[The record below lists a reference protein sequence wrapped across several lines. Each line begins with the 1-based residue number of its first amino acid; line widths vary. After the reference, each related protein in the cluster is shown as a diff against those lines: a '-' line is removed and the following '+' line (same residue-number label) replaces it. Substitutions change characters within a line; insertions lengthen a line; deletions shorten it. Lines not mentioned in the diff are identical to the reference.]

1 MKIIALIEYIYY
13 NNVYNMKIKRRA
25 YKMRSFVPYELPID
39 KLIEPMEFYNELIS
53 ASTNLGK
60 YQVMLKKSKVNEY
73 FLITPFSLQ
82 EAVQSSKIEGT
93 QATFDEVLEFEI
105 DKTIKNDDAQEV
117 LNYYEALK
125 YGERTLSKLPI
136 STRLFK
142 KLHEILLSEG
152 VRGQNRAPGEY
163 RSIQNFIGPEGCT
176 IDTATY
182 IPPEPQIVDSCMS
195 NLEKYI
201 NDPRDDLHSLVRIAI
216 IHAQFET
223 IHPFLDGNGRIG
235 RILIPLY
242 LYDVKLI
249 DSPNLFIS
257 EVLEKDKHKY
267 YRLLNGTRKED
278 DGWNEWIKFFLESV
292 NKQVQKNINL
302 IEELDELYEND
313 LEKAMKLINS
323 TNVVDLMKA
332 MFQKPIFN
340 VKTISALTGIPD
352 TTCRRYLFTLEDE
365 KIIFSDNKMRNRK
378 YYYYNLLDLLR

>member
-1 MKIIALIEYIYY
+1 MRPYI
-13 NNVYNMKIKRRA
+13 
-25 YKMRSFVPYELPID
+25 PYELPIGEY
-39 KLIEPMEFYNELIS
+39 INPMVFYNEIID
-53 ASTNLGK
+53 ASTNVGK
-60 YQVMLKKSKVNEY
+60 YQVMLKKSKINEY
-73 FLITPFSLQ
+73 FIIPPFSMQ

-93 QATFDEVLEFEI
+93 QVTIDEVLEFEI
-105 DKTIKNDDAQEV
+105 DKNGKNDEAQEV

-125 YGERTLSKLPI
+125 YGERAVEKLPI

-142 KLHEILLSEG
+142 RLHEILLSGE
-152 VRGQNRAPGEY
+152 VRGQSRAPGEY

-176 IDTATY
+176 VETATF
-182 IPPEPQIVDSCMS
+182 IPPEPQLVDSCMS

-201 NDPRDDLHSLVRIAI
+201 NDPDDDLHPLVRISI

-257 EVLEKDKHKY
+257 EVLEKDKYKY

-292 NKQVQKNINL
+292 NKQVVKNINQ
-302 IEELDELYEND
+302 IKKIDQLYEND
-313 LEKAMKLINS
+313 LEKAMDLIYS
-323 TNVVDLMKA
+323 TNVVDLIKA
-332 MFQKPIFN
+332 MFQRPIFN
-340 VKTISALTGIPD
+340 VKTISNLTGIAD
-352 TTCRRYLFTLEDE
+352 TTCRRYLSTLEEE
-365 KIIFSDNKMRNRK
+365 KIIFSDNKKRNRK

>member
-1 MKIIALIEYIYY
+1 MKP
-13 NNVYNMKIKRRA
+13 
-25 YKMRSFVPYELPID
+25 FVPYELPID
-39 KLIEPMEFYNELIS
+39 EKIKPMNFYNELID

-73 FLITPFSLQ
+73 FLITPFTLQ

-93 QATFDEVLEFEI
+93 QVTFDEVLEFEI
-105 DKTIKNDDAQEV
+105 DKNKDNDEAQEV

-125 YGERTLSKLPI
+125 FGERALEKYPI

-142 KLHEILLSEG
+142 RLHEILLSEG
-152 VRGQNRAPGEY
+152 VRGQNRAPGDY

-176 IDTATY
+176 IKSATF
-182 IPPEPQIVDSCMS
+182 IPPEPQLVDSYMS

-201 NDPRDDLHSLVRIAI
+201 NNPQDDLHPLVRVAV

-242 LYDVKLI
+242 LYEVDLI

-257 EVLEKDKHKY
+257 EILEKDKHKY
-267 YRLLNGTRKED
+267 YRLLNGTRIEEN
-278 DGWNEWIKFFLESV
+278 GWNDWIKFFLESV
-292 NKQVQKNINL
+292 DKQVQKNINL
-302 IEELDELYEND
+302 IEEIDQLYEND
-313 LEKAMKLINS
+313 LEEMMKLINS
-323 TNVVDLMKA
+323 TNVVDLLNG

-340 VKTISALTGIPD
+340 VKTISSLTGIAD
-352 TTCRRYLFTLEDE
+352 ATCRRYLSIIEEE
-365 KIIFSDNKMRNRK
+365 KVIFSDNKKRNRK
-378 YYYYNLLDLLR
+378 YYYYNLLDLIR

>member
-1 MKIIALIEYIYY
+1 
-13 NNVYNMKIKRRA
+13 
-25 YKMRSFVPYELPID
+25 MRSFVPYELPID
-39 KLIEPMEFYNELIS
+39 KLIEPMAFYNELIS

-176 IDTATY
+176 IDTATF

-201 NDPRDDLHSLVRIAI
+201 NDPKDDLHSLVRIAI

-352 TTCRRYLFTLEDE
+352 TTCRRYLSTLEDE

>member
-1 MKIIALIEYIYY
+1 MK
-13 NNVYNMKIKRRA
+13 
-25 YKMRSFVPYELPID
+25 SFKPFELPIEEQ
-39 KLIEPMEFYNELIS
+39 INPMEFYNELIN
-53 ASTNLGK
+53 ASTNVGK

-93 QATFDEVLEFEI
+93 QVTFDEVLEFDI
-105 DKTIKNDDAQEV
+105 DKNKKNNDAQEV
-117 LNYYEALK
+117 LNYYDALN
-125 YGERTLSKLPI
+125 YGERALEKYPI

-142 KLHEILLSEG
+142 KLHEILMSNG

-176 IDTATY
+176 LETATFV
-182 IPPEPQIVDSCMS
+182 PPQPQLLDSYMS
-195 NLEKYI
+195 NLENYI
-201 NDPRDDLHSLVRIAI
+201 NNPNDNLQSLVRIAI

-242 LYDVKLI
+242 LYDVDLI
-249 DSPNLFIS
+249 NSPNLFIS

-278 DGWNEWIKFFLESV
+278 NGWNEWIKFFLQSV
-292 NKQVQKNINL
+292 NKQVLKNIDL
-302 IEELDELYEND
+302 IEEIDNLYERD
-313 LEKAMKLINS
+313 LENAMNLINS
-323 TNVVDLMKA
+323 TNVVDLIKA

-340 VKTISALTGIPD
+340 VKTISSLTGIHD
-352 TTCRRYLFTLEDE
+352 STCRRYLSTLEEE
-365 KIIFSDNKMRNRK
+365 KLIFSDNKMRNRK

>member
-1 MKIIALIEYIYY
+1 MG
-13 NNVYNMKIKRRA
+13 
-25 YKMRSFVPYELPID
+25 SFVPYELPLD
-39 KLIEPMEFYNELIS
+39 KLIEPMVFYNELIS

-93 QATFDEVLEFEI
+93 QVTFDEVLEFDI
-105 DKTIKNDDAQEV
+105 DKNKNNDEAQEV
-117 LNYYEALK
+117 LNYYDALK
-125 YGERTLSKLPI
+125 YGERALEKYPI

-142 KLHEILLSEG
+142 RLHEILLSDG

-176 IDTATY
+176 LETA
-182 IPPEPQIVDSCMS
+182 IFVPPQPQLVDSYMS
-195 NLEKYI
+195 NLENYI
-201 NDPRDDLHSLVRIAI
+201 NNPNDNLQSLVRIAI

-242 LYDVKLI
+242 LYDVNLI
-249 DSPNLFIS
+249 NSPNLFIS

-267 YRLLNGTRKED
+267 YRLLNGTRKEGN
-278 DGWNEWIKFFLESV
+278 GWNEWIKFFLQSV
-292 NKQVQKNINL
+292 NKQVLKNINL
-302 IEELDELYEND
+302 IEEIDKLYERD
-313 LEKAMKLINS
+313 LENAMNLINS
-323 TNVVDLMKA
+323 TNVVDLIKA

-340 VKTISALTGIPD
+340 VKTISSLTGIPD
-352 TTCRRYLFTLEDE
+352 TTCRRYLNTLEEE
-365 KIIFSDNKMRNRK
+365 KVIFSDNKMRNRK

>member
-1 MKIIALIEYIYY
+1 
-13 NNVYNMKIKRRA
+13 
-25 YKMRSFVPYELPID
+25 MRPFKPFELPID
-39 KLIEPMEFYNELIS
+39 DHINPMEFYNELLN
-53 ASTNLGK
+53 ASTNVGK

-93 QATFDEVLEFEI
+93 QVTFDEVLEFDI
-105 DKTIKNDDAQEV
+105 DKNEKNNDAQEV
-117 LNYYEALK
+117 LNYYDALK
-125 YGERTLSKLPI
+125 YGERALEKYSI

-142 KLHEILLSEG
+142 RLHEILMSNG

-176 IDTATY
+176 IETATFV
-182 IPPEPQIVDSCMS
+182 PPEPQLVDSCMS

-201 NDPRDDLHSLVRIAI
+201 NNPQDDLHPLVRIAI
-216 IHAQFET
+216 IHVQFES

-242 LYDVKLI
+242 LYDVNLI

-267 YRLLNGTRKED
+267 YRLLNGTRKD
-278 DGWNEWIKFFLESV
+278 DNGWNDWIKFFLESV
-292 NKQVQKNINL
+292 NKQVLRNINL
-302 IEELDELYEND
+302 IEEIDTLYERD

-323 TNVVDLMKA
+323 TNVVDLIKA

-340 VKTISALTGIPD
+340 VKTISSLTGIHD
-352 TTCRRYLFTLEDE
+352 STCRRYLSTLEEE
-365 KIIFSDNKMRNRK
+365 KVIFSDNKMRNRK

>member
-1 MKIIALIEYIYY
+1 MKIIAFYRYIYY
-13 NNVYNMKIKRRA
+13 NNVYNMKIKWRV
-25 YKMRSFVPYELPID
+25 YKMRPFVPYELPID
-39 KLIEPMEFYNELIS
+39 KLIDPMIFYNELIN

-73 FLITPFSLQ
+73 FLITPFTLQ

-93 QATFDEVLEFEI
+93 QVTFDEVLEFEI
-105 DKTIKNDDAQEV
+105 DKNQKNNDAQEV
-117 LNYYEALK
+117 LNYYESLK
-125 YGERTLSKLPI
+125 YGERALEKLPI

-142 KLHEILLSEG
+142 RLHEILMSEG
-152 VRGQNRAPGEY
+152 VRGQNRGPGEY

-176 IDTATY
+176 MKTATF
-182 IPPEPQIVDSCMS
+182 IPPEPQLVDSYMS

-201 NDPRDDLHSLVRIAI
+201 NDPEDDLHPLVRIAI

-249 DSPNLFIS
+249 ESPNLFIS

-267 YRLLNGTRKED
+267 YRLLNGTRKE

-302 IEELDELYEND
+302 IEELDELYKND
-313 LEKAMKLINS
+313 LEKVMNLINS
-323 TNVVDLMKA
+323 TNLVDLMKA

-340 VKTISALTGIPD
+340 VKTISTLTEIPD
-352 TTCRRYLFTLEDE
+352 TTCRRYLSTLEDE

>member
-1 MKIIALIEYIYY
+1 MKP
-13 NNVYNMKIKRRA
+13 
-25 YKMRSFVPYELPID
+25 FVPYELPID
-39 KLIEPMEFYNELIS
+39 KLIDPMIFYNELIN

-73 FLITPFSLQ
+73 FLITPFTLQ

-93 QATFDEVLEFEI
+93 QVTFDEVLEFEI
-105 DKTIKNDDAQEV
+105 DKNQKNNGAQEV
-117 LNYYEALK
+117 LNYYESLK
-125 YGERTLSKLPI
+125 YGERALKKLPI

-142 KLHEILLSEG
+142 RLHEILMSEG
-152 VRGQNRAPGEY
+152 LRGQNRGPGEY

-176 IDTATY
+176 METATF
-182 IPPEPQIVDSCMS
+182 IPPEPQLVDSYMS

-201 NDPRDDLHSLVRIAI
+201 NDPEDDLHPLVRIAI

-223 IHPFLDGNGRIG
+223 IHPFLEGNGRIG

-249 DSPNLFIS
+249 NSPNLFIS

-267 YRLLNGTRKED
+267 YRLLNGTRKE

-302 IEELDELYEND
+302 IEELDKLYKND
-313 LEKAMKLINS
+313 LEKAMNLINS

-340 VKTISALTGIPD
+340 VKTISTLTGIPD
-352 TTCRRYLFTLEDE
+352 TTCRRYLSTLEDE

>member
-1 MKIIALIEYIYY
+1 MKPF
-13 NNVYNMKIKRRA
+13 KP
-25 YKMRSFVPYELPID
+25 FELPIEEQ
-39 KLIEPMEFYNELIS
+39 INPMEFYNELIN
-53 ASTNLGK
+53 ASTNVGK

-93 QATFDEVLEFEI
+93 QVTFDEVLEFDI
-105 DKTIKNDDAQEV
+105 DKNEKNNDAQEV
-117 LNYYEALK
+117 LNYYDALNYGKRALEK
-125 YGERTLSKLPI
+125 YPI

-142 KLHEILLSEG
+142 KLHEILMSNG

-176 IDTATY
+176 LKTATFV
-182 IPPEPQIVDSCMS
+182 PPQPQLVDSYMS
-195 NLEKYI
+195 NLENYI
-201 NDPRDDLHSLVRIAI
+201 NNPNDNLQSLVRIAI

-242 LYDVKLI
+242 LYDVNLI
-249 DSPNLFIS
+249 NSPNLFIS

-267 YRLLNGTRKED
+267 YRLLNGTRKEGN
-278 DGWNEWIKFFLESV
+278 GWDEWIKFFLQSV
-292 NKQVQKNINL
+292 NKQVLKNIDL
-302 IEELDELYEND
+302 IEEIDNLYELD
-313 LEKAMKLINS
+313 LENAMNLINS
-323 TNVVDLMKA
+323 TNLVDLIKA

-340 VKTISALTGIPD
+340 VKTISSLTGIPD
-352 TTCRRYLFTLEDE
+352 TTCRRYLNTLEEE
-365 KIIFSDNKMRNRK
+365 KVIFSDNKKRNRK

>member
-1 MKIIALIEYIYY
+1 
-13 NNVYNMKIKRRA
+13 
-25 YKMRSFVPYELPID
+25 MRPFKPFELPID
-39 KLIEPMEFYNELIS
+39 DHINPMEFYNELLN
-53 ASTNLGK
+53 ASTNVGK

-93 QATFDEVLEFEI
+93 QVTFDEVLEFDI
-105 DKTIKNDDAQEV
+105 DKNEKNNDAQEV
-117 LNYYEALK
+117 LNYYDALK
-125 YGERTLSKLPI
+125 YGERALEKYSI

-142 KLHEILLSEG
+142 RLHKILMSNG

-163 RSIQNFIGPEGCT
+163 RSIQNLIGPEGCT
-176 IDTATY
+176 IETATFV
-182 IPPEPQIVDSCMS
+182 PPEPQLVDSCMS

-201 NDPRDDLHSLVRIAI
+201 NNPQDDLHPLVRIAI
-216 IHAQFET
+216 IHVQFES

-242 LYDVKLI
+242 LYDVNLI

-267 YRLLNGTRKED
+267 YRLLNGTRKD
-278 DGWNEWIKFFLESV
+278 DNGWNDWIKFFLESV
-292 NKQVQKNINL
+292 NKQVLRNINL
-302 IEELDELYEND
+302 IEEIDTLYERD

-323 TNVVDLMKA
+323 TNVVDLIKV

-340 VKTISALTGIPD
+340 VKTISSLTGIPD
-352 TTCRRYLFTLEDE
+352 TTCRRYLSILEEE
-365 KIIFSDNKMRNRK
+365 KIIFSDNKKRNRK

>member
-1 MKIIALIEYIYY
+1 MKPF
-13 NNVYNMKIKRRA
+13 KP
-25 YKMRSFVPYELPID
+25 FELPIEEQ
-39 KLIEPMEFYNELIS
+39 INPMEFYNELIN
-53 ASTNLGK
+53 ASTNVGK

-93 QATFDEVLEFEI
+93 QVTFDEVLEFDI
-105 DKTIKNDDAQEV
+105 DKNEKNNDAQEV
-117 LNYYEALK
+117 LNYYDALN
-125 YGERTLSKLPI
+125 YGERALEKYPI

-142 KLHEILLSEG
+142 RLHEILMSNG

-176 IDTATY
+176 LETA
-182 IPPEPQIVDSCMS
+182 IFVPPQPQLVDSYMS
-195 NLEKYI
+195 NLENYI
-201 NDPRDDLHSLVRIAI
+201 NNPNDNLKSLVRIAI

-278 DGWNEWIKFFLESV
+278 DGWNEWIKFFLESI

-313 LEKAMKLINS
+313 LEKAMNLINS

-340 VKTISALTGIPD
+340 VKTITTLTRIPD
-352 TTCRRYLFTLEDE
+352 TTCRRYLSALEDE

-378 YYYYNLLDLLR
+378 YYYYNLLDYYVKRR

>member
-1 MKIIALIEYIYY
+1 MYK
-13 NNVYNMKIKRRA
+13 VKIKEGMISM
-25 YKMRSFVPYELPID
+25 KPFKPYELPID
-39 KLIEPMEFYNELIS
+39 EQINPMEFYNELIN
-53 ASTNLGK
+53 ASTNVGK
-60 YQVMLKKSKVNEY
+60 YQVMLKKTKINEY

-93 QATFDEVLEFEI
+93 QVTLDDEVLEFDI
-105 DKTIKNDDAQEV
+105 DKNKKNNDAQEV
-117 LNYYEALK
+117 LNYYNALN
-125 YGERTLSKLPI
+125 YGENALERYPI

-142 KLHEILLSEG
+142 KLHKILMSSG

-176 IDTATY
+176 LETATFV
-182 IPPEPQIVDSCMS
+182 PPQPQLVDQYMS

-201 NDPRDDLHSLVRIAI
+201 NNPKDSLHPLVRVAI

-242 LYDVKLI
+242 LYDVNLI
-249 DSPNLFIS
+249 DYPNLFIS

-267 YRLLNGTRKED
+267 YRMLNGTRKEGN
-278 DGWNEWIKFFLESV
+278 GWNEWIKFFLESV
-292 NKQVQKNINL
+292 NKQVTKNINL
-302 IEELDELYEND
+302 VEEIDKLYKRD
-313 LEKAMKLINS
+313 LEKAMGLINS
-323 TNVVDLMKA
+323 TNVVDLVKTMY
-332 MFQKPIFN
+332 QKPIFD
-340 VKTISALTGIPD
+340 VKTISSLTGIPD
-352 TTCRRYLFTLEDE
+352 TTCRRYLSTLEEE

>member
-1 MKIIALIEYIYY
+1 MKIIALIKYIYY
-13 NNVYNMKIKRRA
+13 NNVYNMKIKRRT

-39 KLIEPMEFYNELIS
+39 KLIEPMVFYNELIS

-176 IDTATY
+176 IDTATF

-201 NDPRDDLHSLVRIAI
+201 NDPKDDLHFLVRIAI

-242 LYDVKLI
+242 LYDVQLI

-352 TTCRRYLFTLEDE
+352 TTCRRYLSTLEDE

>member
-1 MKIIALIEYIYY
+1 MKPFI
-13 NNVYNMKIKRRA
+13 
-25 YKMRSFVPYELPID
+25 PYELPID
-39 KLIEPMEFYNELIS
+39 DYITPMQFLNELVN

-60 YQVMLKKSKVNEY
+60 YQVMLKKSKINDY
-73 FLITPFSLQ
+73 FIITPFTLQ

-105 DKTIKNDDAQEV
+105 DKNGKNDDAQEV

-125 YGERTLSKLPI
+125 HGERALERLPI

-142 KLHEILLSEG
+142 QLHKILLSGG
-152 VRGQNRAPGEY
+152 VRGQYRAPGEY

-176 IDTATY
+176 IKTATF
-182 IPPEPQIVDSCMS
+182 IPPGPQLVESCMS
-195 NLEKYI
+195 NLEEYI
-201 NDPRDDLHSLVRIAI
+201 NNPKDKLHPLIRIAI

-242 LYDVKLI
+242 LYNVGEL

-267 YRLLNGTRKED
+267 YRLLNGTREKENN
-278 DGWNEWIKFFLESV
+278 WNEWIKFFLESV
-292 NKQVQKNINL
+292 NKQVIKNINL
-302 IEELDELYEND
+302 IEEIDALYERD
-313 LEKAMKLINS
+313 LKKAKDLINS
-323 TNVVDLMKA
+323 NNVIDLIKA

-340 VKTISALTGIPD
+340 VKTISTLTGISD
-352 TTCRRYLFTLEDE
+352 ATCRRYLSILEKE